1 MEFTIGSV
9 VVLSSM
15 LLLAILS
22 RISTTNPDAAILRGE
37 ILPAMLSVVIATG
50 LTVGLLL
57 MLFAG
62 ESYFASRTVE
72 LMVTVLFMVGS
83 VWIVAR
89 FARGA
94 RPGLIRPSDG
104 SGRHLLSGPLGKEKP
119 GATSTGFDLVL

>member
-50 LTVGLLL
+50 LTVGALL

-72 LMVTVLFMVGS
+72 LTVTALFMLGS

-94 RPGLIRPSDG
+94 RPGLP
-104 SGRHLLSGPLGKEKP
+104 
-119 GATSTGFDLVL
+119 A

>member
-50 LTVGLLL
+50 LTVGSLL

-94 RPGLIRPSDG
+94 RSGLP
-104 SGRHLLSGPLGKEKP
+104 
-119 GATSTGFDLVL
+119 A

>member
-50 LTVGLLL
+50 LTVGSLL

-62 ESYFASRTVE
+62 ESYFASRKVE
-72 LMVTVLFMVGS
+72 LTVTVLFMVGS

-94 RPGLIRPSDG
+94 RPGLP
-104 SGRHLLSGPLGKEKP
+104 
-119 GATSTGFDLVL
+119 A